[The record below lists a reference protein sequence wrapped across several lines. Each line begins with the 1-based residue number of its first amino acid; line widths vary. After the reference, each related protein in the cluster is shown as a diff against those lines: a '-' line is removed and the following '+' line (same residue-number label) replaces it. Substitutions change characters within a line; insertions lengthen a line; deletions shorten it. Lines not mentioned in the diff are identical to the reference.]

1 VVVVVVKM
9 VVVVVVV
16 VGGMVVVGGVVV
28 EVGGGVGGGG
38 GGEGGEGRGR
48 LRMFENRVLR
58 KMFGTKRKEV
68 QGTGRDWKHNEQLH
82 GL

>member
-1 VVVVVVKM
+1 
-9 VVVVVVV
+9 
-16 VGGMVVVGGVVV
+16 VGDVG
-28 EVGGGVGGGG
+28 
-38 GGEGGEGRGR
+38 